1 MATSWRKEGEKTGW
15 TSQADAEKENER
27 EAGPKEGVG
36 SRPCT
41 SKEKAD
47 GREDDG
53 TWVGFRTD

>member
-53 TWVGFRTD
+53 T